1 MEVVSTR
8 TAHTTADVQW
18 DGRDPI
24 VWMISMSVCNSP
36 VLMEV
41 LALTSRARTSVDV
54 LWAGPATTV
63 K

>member
-24 VWMISMSVCNSP
+24 VWMVSFIIDEIYTLSFI
-36 VLMEV
+36 
-41 LALTSRARTSVDV
+41 LTYFNIF
-54 LWAGPATTV
+54 
-63 K
+63 